1 MKTIILDAGAAA
13 RLLHKH
19 NNAPRLTPTR
29 CTECGRVFDL
39 ANETDAAE
47 WAFGHDCETQPTIEV
62 RWCDQGCGYKLP
74 DEYKLDETTCGAC
87 LNEQEFV
94 KQIEAKILEH
104 RRHAFD
110 PETGEYHKAEIV
122 RLKEHPMLK
131 AAYNQRQEALS
142 QKSSEALLRRWQ

>member
-19 NNAPRLTPTR
+19 NNSPRLTPTR

-47 WAFGHDCETQPTIEV
+47 WALGHDCETQPTKEV

-110 PETGEYHKAEIV
+110 PETGEYHQAEIV
-122 RLKEHPMLK
+122 RLKNHPMLK
-131 AAYNQRQEALS
+131 EAQRQRVEALS
-142 QKSSEALLRRWQ
+142 QKYSEAVLRRWQ